1 MTAPGALV
9 AAIVA
14 AAAAAVTGGLLGG
27 DSPGQS
33 DTRSRTAL
41 VIDAALARDGRDL
54 VEPRLR
60 KTDAEIRLPR
70 TRAEALTDVRYFAAQ
85 DRRLVVAG
93 PHSRAATKAAAL
105 SAARAPSIAEA
116 LAVAAR

>member
-1 MTAPGALV
+1 MTAPGALI

-14 AAAAAVTGGLLGG
+14 AVAAVTGGLLGD

-33 DTRSRTAL
+33 DTRSRAAL
-41 VIDAALARDGRDL
+41 VIDAAVARDGRDL
-54 VEPRLR
+54 VDPRLR
-60 KTDAEIRLPR
+60 AADADIRLPR
-70 TRAEALTDVRYFAAQ
+70 TPAEALTDVRYFAAQ

-93 PHSRAATKAAAL
+93 PRSRAATKAAAVP
-105 SAARAPSIAEA
+105 AVRASGIAEA